1 MGSAIIVTPPA
12 RALTALRSL
21 RHCGVVKPYNAG
33 FPVPLR
39 DWRSRLLMLRFISSV
54 PALFLG
60 IALLIG
66 GSMMLG
72 TLLAVR
78 LTAAGLGAG
87 TIGAVLTCY
96 SLGFVVGTRL
106 GVPVIQRVGH
116 IRSFAAFAALACAS
130 VLLHPVFLNAPFW
143 ALLRVITGFSMACLT
158 LDIESWINGR
168 ATPRNRGNLLAIYM
182 VTYYVAAA
190 VGQYLVGLTH
200 NASPLP
206 FNLIAIL
213 VVLSLVPVTLTR
225 VEAPALSSG
234 ERMRFRELYA
244 ACPTGLA
251 GALVSGVVNSAF
263 LAVGPVYARLVG
275 LNVSQL
281 SQYMAIAVLA
291 AMVMQ
296 WPVGKLSDL
305 YDRRRMLVGLAALTA
320 IASVGAAWVGRLSV
334 PGLFATSALF
344 MGLSAAVYPI
354 SVALTNDY
362 LSHDQVVPASSG
374 LLLSNGMGT
383 CVGPLV
389 GSFVMQWFTP
399 AALFFFIAACLA
411 LLAVFGLFRSRTTPD
426 VPLEDQGSYVTM
438 QAPSTP
444 VIAELDPRSDA
455 FDLGGEAPRPE
466 ASAGDPRREAVP

>member
-1 MGSAIIVTPPA
+1 MRRFGVASAVWGSG
-12 RALTALRSL
+12 LS
-21 RHCGVVKPYNAG
+21 
-33 FPVPLR
+33 
-39 DWRSRLLMLRFISSV
+39 MLRFISSV

-60 IALLIG
+60 IGLLIG

-78 LTAAGLGAG
+78 LTAAGFGPAI
-87 TIGAVLTCY
+87 IGAVLTCY
-96 SLGFVVGTRL
+96 SFGFVAGTRL
-106 GVPVIQRVGH
+106 GVGVIQRVGH

-143 ALLRVITGFSMACLT
+143 AVLRVITGFSMACLT
-158 LDIESWINGR
+158 LAIESWINGR

-182 VTYYVAAA
+182 VTFYVAAA
-190 VGQYLVGLTH
+190 AGQYLVGLTH
-200 NASPLP
+200 NGSPLP

-225 VEAPALSSG
+225 VEAPVLSSS
-234 ERMRFRELYA
+234 ERMSFRDLYA

-251 GALVSGVVNSAF
+251 GSLASGVVNSAF
-263 LAVGPVYARLVG
+263 LAVGPVYAKLVG

-281 SQYMAIAVLA
+281 SIYMAIAVLA

-305 YDRRRMLVGLAALTA
+305 YDRRRMLVALAALTA
-320 IASVGAAWVGRLSV
+320 AAAVGAAYLGRLST

-344 MGLSAAVYPI
+344 MGLSAAIYPI

-362 LSHDQVVPASSG
+362 LSYDQVVPASSG
-374 LLLSNGMGT
+374 LLFSNGVGT
-383 CVGPLV
+383 CIGPLA
-389 GSFVMQWFTP
+389 GSFVMQWFSP
-399 AALFFFIAACLA
+399 EALFLFIAGCLA
-411 LLAVFGLFRSRTTPD
+411 LLALFGLFRSQTTPD
-426 VPLEDQGSYVTM
+426 VPLEDQGSYVAM

-444 VIAELDPRSDA
+444 VMVEMDPRNDPLE
-455 FDLGGEAPRPE
+455 LGAEGTPLEATPSAMDNGEPAQ
-466 ASAGDPRREAVP
+466 